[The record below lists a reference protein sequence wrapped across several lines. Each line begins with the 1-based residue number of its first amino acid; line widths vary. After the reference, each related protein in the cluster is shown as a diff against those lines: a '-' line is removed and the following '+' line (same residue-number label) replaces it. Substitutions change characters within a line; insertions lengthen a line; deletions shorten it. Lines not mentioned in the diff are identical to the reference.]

1 MKKILFALCLTLS
14 LVIAVSAS
22 ADSLRLAGTW
32 DPALGQYITGLGFAG
47 IVGGTLWDN
56 GSPSSTQLMCLNGNK
71 TATFGATYD
80 GTIYQL
86 STLSGNLNDFT
97 VQAYQR
103 AALLLRTAVGQTAS
117 IITDIQ
123 YAVWKVFGY
132 DADGPGGNRGDNW
145 YDTVINLTPGYLAGL
160 NYVGVKIFVPTNSA
174 YQMFMT
180 VPGANVPSVPIPPT
194 VYLLG
199 AGLLGLYGIRRR
211 FKKVKNNI

>member
-1 MKKILFALCLTLS
+1 MKKLVFALCLTLS

-22 ADSLRLAGTW
+22 ADTLKLAGTW

-56 GSPSSTQLMCLNGNK
+56 GEQSSAQLMCLRGDK
-71 TATFGATYD
+71 AAAFGATYK
-80 GTIYQL
+80 GTIYEL
-86 STLSGNLNDFT
+86 SGLPGNLNGFT
-97 VQAYQR
+97 VDTYQK

-117 IITDIQ
+117 IIADIQ

-132 DADGPGGNRGDNW
+132 DADKAGNRGDNW
-145 YDTVINLTPGYLAGL
+145 YDMVKNLTHDYLAGL
-160 NYVGVKIFVPTNSA
+160 DYSGVKIFVPDNSHI
-174 YQMFMT
+174 QTFMT
-180 VPGANVPSVPIPPT
+180 VPGVNVPSVPIPPT

-211 FKKVKNNI
+211 FRKTKSKI